1 MNDMPRG
8 EIGGVSVIKLAK
20 GVRLREDAVRKQTV
34 LLAPERAIALDE
46 IAVAIVNALDGQR
59 SLAETITR
67 HGEGWRGRG
76 GMVVI
81 SANRTSEWVEAL
93 VDTATRGQRHLCIFI
108 EPTSFGAKGQAL
120 RIPAAWRLRRQAV
133 L

>member
-1 MNDMPRG
+1 MQ
-8 EIGGVSVIKLAK
+8 
-20 GVRLREDAVRKQTV
+20 RLRILDY
-34 LLAPERAIALDE
+34 LALATD
-46 IAVAIVNALDGQR
+46 DGVR

-81 SANRTSEWVEAL
+81 TANRSSDWVEAL
-93 VDTATRGQRHLCIFI
+93 VDSATRGQRHLCIFI

-120 RIPAAWRLRRQAV
+120 RIPAAWRLALDWWVVRRGDV
-133 L
+133 LGTGERTSAAG